1 MADSRR
7 SRRPDGDGLHPVER
21 AVASILREVVPSGGG
36 VAVALSGGR
45 DSIAVLDALAPL
57 AGALRPFAFHV
68 HHGLSAH
75 ADAWTSFC
83 RDACAARDVAFA
95 VRHVHD
101 CCGVGIVQ
109 SPGTSSPAWE
119 SLDPEDGPPLVVAGS
134 WGADYYAPIGP
145 ADGELEIVKHRH
157 SGFVATR
164 LDLALRSMG
173 IKTVVF
179 GGVASNV
186 CVEATARDAADY
198 DYYVVVLG
206 DASGAVRDELHQASL
221 YTIRTY
227 IGRVAESADVA
238 RLWAERRLA

>member
-1 MADSRR
+1 MSAIEKA
-7 SRRPDGDGLHPVER
+7 VEK
-21 AVASILREVVPSGGG
+21 
-36 VAVALSGGR
+36 
-45 DSIAVLDALAPL
+45 LDDTI
-57 AGALRPFAFHV
+57 H
-68 HHGLSAH
+68 
-75 ADAWTSFC
+75 
-83 RDACAARDVAFA
+83 AARGA
-95 VRHVHD
+95 
-101 CCGVGIVQ
+101 GVPVIFLRIVQ
-109 SPGTSSPAWE
+109 SPETSSAAWE
-119 SLDPEDGPPLVVAGS
+119 SLEPEDGPRLVVAGS
-134 WGADYYAPIGP
+134 WGADYYAPIRP

-238 RLWAERRLA
+238 RLWAERR